1 MMARRYCLKTFGC
14 QMNVHDSERME
25 EALQAFGWK
34 PGAVEEADLVIF
46 NTCSVRDKAEQKVRS
61 EVGKLLPLK
70 LERPHVVLCVAG
82 CVAQQEGERLL
93 SRIRHLDLVIG
104 PDNLHELPALVEGQ
118 MAGSPPLARTVFDVD
133 SPQFL
138 EARPQV
144 RGAAAPVSAFVTTMK
159 GCDER
164 CSFCIVPYTRGPER
178 YRPAREIVEEIG
190 RLVES
195 GTREVVLLGQT
206 VDSFRD
212 AELPPPES
220 DDPDESQFPALL
232 RKIAAEVPRLARLRY
247 TSPHPR
253 HATPSLARAHA
264 ELDVLAHHVHLPV
277 QSGSDRMLKR
287 MIRRYKR
294 AEYIERAERLR
305 RARPDMTLSTDII
318 VGFPGETDEDFE
330 ATLELVREAGF
341 VQAFAFKFSPRPHT
355 PALKLADDVPEG
367 VKKERLARL
376 FEVVEAQG
384 RAHLERLAGTR
395 AHVLVEGESK
405 TQAADAAHGAH
416 GGHAAHGA
424 LAGSIGRAAGTVMLQ
439 GRTER
444 NEIVHLEGGSP
455 AWIGQMV
462 PVDILRAN
470 KHSLLGRPTESAL
483 SELSALSA
491 LPRPAPLAPATP
503 SPTVFAA
510 GRAVRSLPLLLEK

>member
-25 EALQAFGWK
+25 ESLQAFGWE
-34 PGAVEEADLVIF
+34 PGALEEADLVIF

-70 LERPHVVLCVAG
+70 REKPHVVLCVAG
-82 CVAQQEGERLL
+82 CVAQQEGEKLL

-104 PDNLHELPALVEGQ
+104 PDNLHELPALVEAQ
-118 MAGSPPLARTVFDVD
+118 FAGSPPTARTIFDID
-133 SPQFL
+133 APQFL
-138 EARPQV
+138 
-144 RGAAAPVSAFVTTMK
+144 AAAPRAGEALVSSYVTTMK

-178 YRPAREIVEEIG
+178 YRPARQIVDEIA
-190 RLVES
+190 RLVDG
-195 GTREVVLLGQT
+195 GTREIILLGQT

-212 AELPPPES
+212 PELPAPES
-220 DDPDESQFPALL
+220 DDPDESQFPWLL
-232 RKIAAEVPRLARLRY
+232 RKIAAEVPGLRRLRY

-253 HATPSLARAHA
+253 HATESLARAHA

-277 QSGSDRMLKR
+277 QSGSDRILKR

-305 RARPDMTLSTDII
+305 RAHADMTLSTDII

-330 ATLELVREAGF
+330 STLTLVREVGF
-341 VQAFAFKFSPRPHT
+341 VAAFAFKFSPRPNT
-355 PALKLADDVPEG
+355 PALKLIDDVPEEL
-367 VKKERLARL
+367 KKERLARL

-384 RAHLERLAGTR
+384 QAHLAKLTGTR
-395 AHVLVEGESK
+395 ATVLVEGASK
-405 TQAADAAHGAH
+405 QV
-416 GGHAAHGA
+416 
-424 LAGSIGRAAGTVMLQ
+424 RAANPGPESGAPANGLLLQ

-444 NEIVHLEGGSP
+444 TDIVHLEGGSP
-455 AWIGQMV
+455 SWIGHAI
-462 PVDILRAN
+462 PVEIVRAN
-470 KHSLLGRPTESAL
+470 KHSLSGRPVDGAVAALGLERAISPQPSAISRKNRL
-483 SELSALSA
+483 FLK
-491 LPRPAPLAPATP
+491 
-503 SPTVFAA
+503 TVD
-510 GRAVRSLPLLLEK
+510 